1 MALPS
6 RTLSNRDAALVRAL
20 LATGMNQSD
29 VASLFGCNSGW
40 IAEINTGQSFP
51 GVRAADLTDPEVA
64 LSLLDILA
72 AWAGRVSALLL
83 TVAIIWAIVHGAIR
97 EGEDPDDDR

>member
-1 MALPS
+1 
-6 RTLSNRDAALVRAL
+6 
-20 LATGMNQSD
+20 MNQSD
-29 VASLFGCNSGW
+29 VASLFGCNSCL

-72 AWAGRVSALLL
+72 AWAGRV
-83 TVAIIWAIVHGAIR
+83 T
-97 EGEDPDDDR
+97 GEVRRAVTIARRTG

>member
-1 MALPS
+1 MVREVVMALPS

-29 VASLFGCNSGW
+29 VASLFGCNSCR

-72 AWAGRVSALLL
+72 AWAGRV
-83 TVAIIWAIVHGAIR
+83 T
-97 EGEDPDDDR
+97 GEVRRAVTIARRTG